1 MIVVEEWREGV
12 LQAWTFRCRERL
24 LTECCARLRL
34 LLQCAFYVFLPFYIG
49 EIQVETVLL
58 GVELFAGVNMD

>member
-1 MIVVEEWREGV
+1 MEEGV

-34 LLQCAFYVFLPFYIG
+34 LLPMRVLRFPALYVG